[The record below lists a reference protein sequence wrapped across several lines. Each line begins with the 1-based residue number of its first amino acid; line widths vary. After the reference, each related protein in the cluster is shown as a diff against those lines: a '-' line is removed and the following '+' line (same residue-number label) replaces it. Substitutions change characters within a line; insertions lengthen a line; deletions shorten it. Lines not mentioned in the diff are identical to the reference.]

1 MSWPHPERI
10 RVASADRK
18 QLDAAIAELE
28 AKAEQASTEYKAQHL
43 ARAADLCAQA
53 GDRER
58 ALHFWGEAIDLYLT
72 TARPRAAAALCRKV
86 IAFAPDTIRARR
98 TLALLSLG
106 EGSMGQAAD
115 DLADYV
121 DAAQRTHH
129 EDLARKQIQLMAD
142 ATSAPEFRARAAE
155 LLRRLGD
162 ERGAAQL
169 LEQATDPVESS
180 PSEDALAPLDEASDR
195 WSTILRLALM
205 SPEQIRRL

>member
-1 MSWPHPERI
+1 M
-10 RVASADRK
+10 ASADRK
-18 QLDAAIAELE
+18 KLDTAVADLE
-28 AKAEQASTEYKAQHL
+28 AKAAEASTEYKAQHL

-53 GDRER
+53 GDRDR

-106 EGSMGQAAD
+106 EGLMGQAAA
-115 DLADYV
+115 DLAEYV
-121 DAAQRTHH
+121 EAAQRTHH
-129 EDLARKQIQLMAD
+129 EELARKQIQLMAH
-142 ATSAPEFRARAAE
+142 ATSAPEFRARAAD
-155 LLRRLGD
+155 LLRQLGD
-162 ERGAAQL
+162 ESGAQRL
-169 LEQATDPVESS
+169 LEQPVGAAEEFLA
-180 PSEDALAPLDEASDR
+180 EDALAPLDEASDR